1 MRAYTVAATAVT
13 LGVHKKWIDNVLSH
27 HQVEGVVQTKQGI
40 VRRVTPAGLVTLE
53 IALHL
58 HRTMEIPIKAA
69 LDLAARLKNS
79 RGGEVALSE
88 DPSIVLRV
96 DVESLTRSLATR
108 LNRALEITPTP
119 RRGRPPR
126 K

>member
-13 LGVHKKWIDNVLSH
+13 LGVPKKWIDNVLSH
-27 HQVEGVVQTKQGI
+27 HQVDGVVQTRQGI
-40 VRRVTPAGLVTLE
+40 VRRVTPAGLLTLE

-58 HRTMEIPIKAA
+58 HRTMEIPIKTALGFAA
-69 LDLAARLKNS
+69 QLKNS
-79 RGGEVALSE
+79 GGREVALSE
-88 DPSIVLRV
+88 NPPLMLRV
-96 DVESLTRSLATR
+96 DVDGLTRSLGTR

>member
-13 LGVHKKWIDNVLSH
+13 LGVHKKWVDNVLSH
-27 HQVEGVVQTKQGI
+27 YQVEGVVQTKQGI
-40 VRRVTPAGLVTLE
+40 VRRVTPRGLVILE

-58 HRTMEIPIKAA
+58 NRTMEIPIKAA
-69 LDLAARLKNS
+69 LDLAAQLESSK
-79 RGGEVALSE
+79 GGEVALSA

-96 DVESLTRSLATR
+96 DVDSLTQSILTR

>member
-13 LGVHKKWIDNVLSH
+13 LGVPKKWIDNVLSH
-27 HQVEGVVQTKQGI
+27 YAVDGVVRAKQGI
-40 VRRVTPAGLVTLE
+40 VRRITPTGLLVLD

-58 HRTMEIPIKAA
+58 HTTMEMPIKAA
-69 LDLAARLKNS
+69 LAVAAQIKS
-79 RGGEVALSE
+79 SKGGEVALSE

-96 DVESLTRSLATR
+96 DVDSLTQSLATR
-108 LNRALEITPTP
+108 LSRALEITPTP

>member
-13 LGVHKKWIDNVLSH
+13 LGVPKKWIDNVLSH
-27 HQVEGVVQTKQGI
+27 YQVEGVVQAKQGI
-40 VRRVTPAGLVTLE
+40 VRRVTPAGLLILE
-53 IALHL
+53 IAFHL
-58 HRTMEIPIKAA
+58 HRTLEVPIKTALSVAA
-69 LDLAARLKNS
+69 QIKS
-79 RGGEVALSE
+79 SEGGEVAISE
-88 DPSIVLRV
+88 DPSIRLRI
-96 DVESLTRSLATR
+96 DIYRLTRSLGTR